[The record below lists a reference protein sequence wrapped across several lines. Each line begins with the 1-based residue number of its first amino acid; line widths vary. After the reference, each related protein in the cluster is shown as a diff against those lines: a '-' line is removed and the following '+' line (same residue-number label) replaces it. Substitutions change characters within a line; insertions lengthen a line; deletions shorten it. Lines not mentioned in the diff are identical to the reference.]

1 MSVRPW
7 LYHAICISLPRQP
20 TADQGRTRPRE
31 VSQKSGAPF
40 GRYSRL
46 WLALT
51 TAADCSP
58 TLIVTELRLTIE
70 ANAIRQLVPPE
81 AFNAVRRQRR
91 VTRRVLEIAV
101 PEVRLQRPRVDAV
114 LSSLTLQTCRSI
126 CACALI
132 LRLASKLAQAKW
144 DSVSSQIQ
152 HRTLESNRRMPEL
165 SSGLY
170 KRSRV
175 FCALRASGCGR

>member
-46 WLALT
+46 W
-51 TAADCSP
+51 
-58 TLIVTELRLTIE
+58 
-70 ANAIRQLVPPE
+70 
-81 AFNAVRRQRR
+81 
-91 VTRRVLEIAV
+91 
-101 PEVRLQRPRVDAV
+101 
-114 LSSLTLQTCRSI
+114 TLQTCRRI
-126 CACALI
+126 CAGALI

-152 HRTLESNRRMPEL
+152 HLALESNRPHARAEL
-165 SSGLY
+165 GT
-170 KRSRV
+170 V
-175 FCALRASGCGR
+175 

>member
-1 MSVRPW
+1 M
-7 LYHAICISLPRQP
+7 
-20 TADQGRTRPRE
+20 
-31 VSQKSGAPF
+31 
-40 GRYSRL
+40 
-46 WLALT
+46 
-51 TAADCSP
+51 
-58 TLIVTELRLTIE
+58 
-70 ANAIRQLVPPE
+70 RQLVPPD

-152 HRTLESNRRMPEL
+152 HLTLELNRPHARAEL
-165 SSGLY
+165 GT
-170 KRSRV
+170 V
-175 FCALRASGCGR
+175 